1 MTDEEAIQLYDELK
15 SYWGDK
21 LPDPEVYPKQ
31 FTYYFKLYRYK
42 KAGICYE
49 VYLCPVVTCK
59 PIHIRSKRGVCS
71 I

>member
-31 FTYYFKLYRYK
+31 FTYYFKLYRY
-42 KAGICYE
+42 Y
-49 VYLCPVVTCK
+49 
-59 PIHIRSKRGVCS
+59 RSGNML
-71 I
+71 